1 MDRAKYDSRSRSSR
15 AIFTT
20 SRPLKCIETIQIKQ
34 RVRTR
39 CGWKRGGGP
48 RNLARNRPVSPPPI
62 FHRLSPSFRSPALQ
76 RASSSPPSPPPSL
89 PLPLLSNDIF
99 SSSTGRF
106 TSDRSW
112 RSSVALVASTFPTV
126 FTRTKLW
133 EPLSLA
139 APSAAYVD
147 HLETTPHKKPTPF
160 RKHSSAGRA
169 CARQG
174 GPLRACGRV
183 SIKYRE
189 IRLWILISPVTNE
202 RRGRD
207 FRHLPSLSIVLR
219 SAFHGHRGTRD
230 RNYCELFSFFY
241 RVKKARSN

>member
-1 MDRAKYDSRSRSSR
+1 MYAHAADENEAAAR
-15 AIFTT
+15 AILRETGPFPLPRFFTVCP
-20 SRPLKCIETIQIKQ
+20 RHFEAPLSN
-34 RVRTR
+34 
-39 CGWKRGGGP
+39 GP
-48 RNLARNRPVSPPPI
+48 PL
-62 FHRLSPSFRSPALQ
+62 LLLLL
-76 RASSSPPSPPPSL
+76 L

>member
-1 MDRAKYDSRSRSSR
+1 MKTRRRPAQSCAK
-15 AIFTT
+15 
-20 SRPLKCIETIQIKQ
+20 P
-34 RVRTR
+34 
-39 CGWKRGGGP
+39 
-48 RNLARNRPVSPPPI
+48 ARFPSPDFSPFVPVISKP
-62 FHRLSPSFRSPALQ
+62 RSPTGLLFSSF
-76 RASSSPPSPPPSL
+76 SSSFPPSPS
-89 PLPLLSNDIF
+89 PLERYF
-99 SSSTGRF
+99 FSSTGRF